1 MRFDPVGQIC
11 RQMGCAV
18 MGPWF
23 HDALFSVPWPEVFWQ
38 CCSLWVFGWHNM
50 RSVPLTLTCAVLYII
65 VLTLSFI
72 RCNHVMLRS
81 LLDLDVA
88 AIWPWGMRLPQP
100 MATEKRFS
108 KADTGETE
116 NAHSESPLAESP
128 PVAISLAALHKRSSP
143 LNLSDWVG
151 NDEAHVSAFRVIE
164 GGMHDESFVA
174 VSHMPSSSCY
184 VFVRLKHIYIYIG
197 PSPLVMR
204 PKWGKH
210 KLNKS
215 TGAMGSLR
223 DNNISG
229 LLAIQTTIHPRP
241 SELIPWPG

>member
-1 MRFDPVGQIC
+1 MSQ
-11 RQMGCAV
+11 
-18 MGPWF
+18 
-23 HDALFSVPWPEVFWQ
+23 LFGRGACDCP
-38 CCSLWVFGWHNM
+38 N
-50 RSVPLTLTCAVLYII
+50 
-65 VLTLSFI
+65 
-72 RCNHVMLRS
+72 
-81 LLDLDVA
+81 
-88 AIWPWGMRLPQP
+88 P